1 MEIFPIKLSDPI
13 HWSLPPSKS
22 HMIRWLMLAFQ
33 SKNDVIIKFDGTP
46 GDDIMSAVYCLNI
59 LGLEVED
66 NKSYWKIFGEKKTN
80 KGSKIILNCGNSGTT
95 VNFLTAITSMMNK
108 EVTIE
113 GDESLKKRDFSHL
126 NKGLRK
132 LGCDISGDSPPY
144 TILGPITKKRVELG
158 IDISSQPLSAII
170 LSSPTHNGEIII
182 DTIGKSVSS
191 EYGDLTIEIAEKC
204 GIKITRNKDEIIVNA
219 AHLELPDVVE
229 IPSESS
235 LIPIA
240 ILLSELHDVEL
251 ILSNNNKNKFLDSGI
266 DILKSKG
273 LEKIN
278 LSDYSD
284 MITPAAVL
292 LAITGGGEI
301 TGVKHARGKESDRIE
316 NTKNL
321 IEDFGMEC
329 EVIGDE
335 LKIPGYQK
343 PQKPQKSVET
353 YDDHRIA
360 MTAIVLATLTGAN
373 IINPEI
379 SSVTDPEFL
388 DKINNI
394 II

>member
-1 MEIFPIKLSDPI
+1 M
-13 HWSLPPSKS
+13 
-22 HMIRWLMLAFQ
+22 
-33 SKNDVIIKFDGTP
+33 
-46 GDDIMSAVYCLNI
+46 
-59 LGLEVED
+59 
-66 NKSYWKIFGEKKTN
+66 
-80 KGSKIILNCGNSGTT
+80 
-95 VNFLTAITSMMNK
+95 
-108 EVTIE
+108 
-113 GDESLKKRDFSHL
+113 
-126 NKGLRK
+126 
-132 LGCDISGDSPPY
+132 
-144 TILGPITKKRVELG
+144 
-158 IDISSQPLSAII
+158 
-170 LSSPTHNGEIII
+170 
-182 DTIGKSVSS
+182 
-191 EYGDLTIEIAEKC
+191 
-204 GIKITRNKDEIIVNA
+204 
-219 AHLELPDVVE
+219 
-229 IPSESS
+229 
-235 LIPIA
+235 
-240 ILLSELHDVEL
+240 EL

-335 LKIPGYQK
+335 LKIPGHQK